1 MRYLKRL
8 ILAVLIYLAI
18 YLPFIAVLQALTG
31 TDLTAA
37 FSVGGI
43 VGAVELALGSV
54 IKITENKE
62 ISKKGYI
69 ENEQDG
75 YNADTGAGSEADI
88 HADNDFPRSE
98 TEGADIDQ
106 GRGE

>member
-8 ILAVLIYLAI
+8 ILAVLIYIAV

-43 VGAVELALGSV
+43 VGAVELALGSI

-62 ISKKGYI
+62 KGFI
-69 ENEQDG
+69 EHGQDG
-75 YNADTGAGSEADI
+75 YTGRA
-88 HADNDFPRSE
+88 
-98 TEGADIDQ
+98 
-106 GRGE
+106 

>member
-1 MRYLKRL
+1 MRFLKRL
-8 ILAVLIYLAI
+8 ILAVLIYMAV

-43 VGAVELALGSV
+43 VGAVELALGSI

-62 ISKKGYI
+62 INKEGKIHLRAGFP
-69 ENEQDG
+69 QKARRDLRPG
-75 YNADTGAGSEADI
+75 HNASV
-88 HADNDFPRSE
+88 N
-98 TEGADIDQ
+98 
-106 GRGE
+106 